1 MNTKYAVYSAET
13 GLNTLYDT
21 KQEAVDAFWVNVVAL
36 AKSHFHNT
44 AYMVVEQNEGGTE
57 TWFND
62 NNQEIERPLTA
73 AEKEA
78 ILEKHRAKTA
88 VLP

>member
-1 MNTKYAVYSAET
+1 MTTKYAVYSAQVGE
-13 GLNTLYDT
+13 NVLYDT
-21 KQEAVDAFWVNVVAL
+21 KEQAIDAFWVNVVAL

-44 AYMVVEQNEGGTE
+44 SYMVVEQNEDGTE

-62 NNQEIERPLTA
+62 NNQEIERPLTT

-78 ILEKHRAKTA
+78 ILEKYKARAV